1 MFLLKRVKESRFFS
15 FNVSTQ
21 HRGES
26 ERESWPFLPLFFSL
40 FIVSYAVLLN
50 FSVSL
55 FLSVFNVS
63 PRCYSRWPYI
73 TLLLAVPSPFPPR
86 SLSLVNSH
94 RHTPLLLCIPS
105 IAAPFHLGVRG
116 TQLSSSHRGVYGK
129 LKKKKETHLISKHKL
144 FLVSPFFFS

>member
-63 PRCYSRWPYI
+63 PRCYSR
-73 TLLLAVPSPFPPR
+73 
-86 SLSLVNSH
+86 
-94 RHTPLLLCIPS
+94 
-105 IAAPFHLGVRG
+105 
-116 TQLSSSHRGVYGK
+116 
-129 LKKKKETHLISKHKL
+129 
-144 FLVSPFFFS
+144 